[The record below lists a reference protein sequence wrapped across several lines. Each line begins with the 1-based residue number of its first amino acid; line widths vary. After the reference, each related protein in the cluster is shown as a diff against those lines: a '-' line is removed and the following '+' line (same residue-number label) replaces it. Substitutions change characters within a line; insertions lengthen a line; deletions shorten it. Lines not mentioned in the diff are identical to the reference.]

1 MSDSSPSLP
10 SSRPHELERYAALL
24 RETEHLRGKSPA
36 RIAWQRLRKR
46 WPAMVALTFLVLL
59 GLLAIFTPLL
69 PLQAPRA
76 VDLPRAY
83 QPPEFFNANGS
94 IWSESRFIPS
104 TIRVSAEN
112 TTNPDLEL
120 LHSGFGY
127 DDLNWF
133 SQWLL
138 TSRVRLFGAWTWNS
152 WCGTDNLGR
161 DLLSR
166 ICWGTRLSIKVA
178 LVATFVSLVIGVTYG
193 AVAGFLGGRIDNA
206 MMRFVDVLYSI
217 PFIFI
222 VIFLMTLLDNEQY
235 KQRLAIIGIDQMT
248 IFYLLIGALFWITMS
263 RVVRGQVLALKHQ
276 QFVEAARSL
285 GAGNWWII
293 RKHLI
298 PNLLSIVIVYLTLTI
313 PNVILVEAFLSFLGL
328 GVRPPDVSWGILAN
342 EGRLVITPVIIYWWL
357 VVFPGLAIALTLYS
371 LNFLGDGLRDAM
383 DPRLRNR

>member
-1 MSDSSPSLP
+1 MPESSPSLP
-10 SSRPHELERYAALL
+10 STRPHELERYASLL

-36 RIAWQRLRKR
+36 RIAWQRLRKS
-46 WPAMVALTFLVLL
+46 WPSMAALTFLVLL

-83 QPPEFFNANGS
+83 QPPEFVNANGS

-104 TIRVSAEN
+104 AIRESAEN

-127 DDLNWF
+127 DDLDWF
-133 SQWLL
+133 SQGLL
-138 TSRVRLFGAWTWNS
+138 TSRVRLFGSWTWNS

-193 AVAGFLGGRIDNA
+193 AFAGYLGGRIDNA
-206 MMRFVDVLYSI
+206 MMRLVDVLYSI

-235 KQRLAIIGIDQMT
+235 KQSLATIGIDQMT
-248 IFYLLIGALFWITMS
+248 IFYLMIGALFWLTMS

-313 PNVILVEAFLSFLGL
+313 PNVILVEAFLIHRMS
-328 GVRPPDVSWGILAN
+328 
-342 EGRLVITPVIIYWWL
+342 
-357 VVFPGLAIALTLYS
+357 PGEFWPTKAA
-371 LNFLGDGLRDAM
+371 
-383 DPRLRNR
+383 